1 MKKIITITFIALI
14 NLSLSAQSLLPVKYG
29 IKLGANIANINSSA
43 NTGVENISTSS
54 KIGITGGLYI
64 EVPLNEKW
72 YINPEIIYIQK
83 GADFTY
89 SYVHDYEINQRD
101 VRNSSHEL
109 KLDYIE
115 FNPTISYKTPNSL
128 SLNFGPSIS
137 YLTTLNYTILNDI
150 GENNN
155 VGTSNELLADG
166 EYEEENL
173 DIGINI
179 GLSYYLTEDFLIDGR
194 INTGIVS
201 IGKVSKETYTGSIG
215 NDTKSNIYDLKNK
228 GIVFTIAYLF

>member
-1 MKKIITITFIALI
+1 M
-14 NLSLSAQSLLPVKYG
+14 NLSLNAQSLLPVKYG
-29 IKLGANIANINSSA
+29 IKVGVNIANINSSA
-43 NTGVENISTSS
+43 NSGVENINSS
-54 KIGITGGLYI
+54 SLVGIAGGLYI

-72 YINPEIIYIQK
+72 YINPEVIYIQK
-83 GADFTY
+83 GAAFTY

-115 FNPTISYKTPNSL
+115 LNPTISYKTPNKL

-137 YLTTLNYTILNDI
+137 YLSTLNYTILNDI
-150 GENNN
+150 GENDN
-155 VGTSNELLADG
+155 VGSSNELLADG
-166 EYEEENL
+166 EYDEESL
-173 DIGINI
+173 DLGLNV

-201 IGKVSKETYTGSIG
+201 IGKVSKETYTGSTG
-215 NDTKSNIYDLKNK
+215 NDTKINIYDLKNK
-228 GIVFTIAYLF
+228 GFIFTVAYLF